1 MQENKYRNLDYFS
14 QSYNLCYKNTFCLTN
29 CKENVISLDKF
40 KIFDKKQKRNVFIFF
55 EMLTKCINF
64 ATENEHN
71 VKERLDLNS
80 KPMKVRFRKETINRS
95 INTLLIIKGL

>member
-1 MQENKYRNLDYFS
+1 MQGSKYRNLDYFS

-40 KIFDKKQKRNVFIFF
+40 KIFGKKQKQNVFIYFK
-55 EMLTKCINF
+55 MLTKCINF
-64 ATENEHN
+64 AAENEHK

-80 KPMKVRFRKETINRS
+80 NQ
-95 INTLLIIKGL
+95 

>member
-14 QSYNLCYKNTFCLTN
+14 LSYNLCYKNTFCLTN

-55 EMLTKCINF
+55 KILTKCINF
-64 ATENEHN
+64 AAENEHN
-71 VKERLDLNS
+71 VKEWLDLNG
-80 KPMKVRFRKETINRS
+80 NQ
-95 INTLLIIKGL
+95 

>member
-14 QSYNLCYKNTFCLTN
+14 LSYNLYHKNAFCLTN
-29 CKENVISLDKF
+29 CKENAISPDKF
-40 KIFDKKQKRNVFIFF
+40 KIFDKKQKRNDFIFF

-64 ATENEHN
+64 TAENEHN

-80 KPMKVRFRKETINRS
+80 NQ
-95 INTLLIIKGL
+95 